1 MRREGENTHGE
12 SIKNN
17 RHYFFVFYSRRI
29 YCGKLLES
37 RAVVPAGYT
46 QSVKTGGTVE
56 SKYIACGA
64 YEVSSYEENVLH
76 VFSKYTVY
84 YPDELES
91 APKTTNKKYPVIV
104 VCNVS

>member
-1 MRREGENTHGE
+1 MGKALKITG
-12 SIKNN
+12 IIFL
-17 RHYFFVFYSRRI
+17 FFIAGGFIVLKFLGSR
-29 YCGKLLES
+29 S
-37 RAVVPAGYT
+37 VVPAGQT